1 MHEQGPDDAVIVAG
15 PDKLVRCSP
24 CVDQHDTK
32 AIRRCWQRC
41 THLRSRW
48 RLNACIEGMGGT
60 VEVVDHGFNVNYL
73 SCLHAICLVIADV
86 VLVVVGQPILDD
98 ALDTTDA
105 LQVVLQLRDRVG
117 VKLLLRLVQLMKAVD
132 FLAIGYMVAGR

>member
-1 MHEQGPDDAVIVAG
+1 
-15 PDKLVRCSP
+15 
-24 CVDQHDTK
+24 
-32 AIRRCWQRC
+32 
-41 THLRSRW
+41 
-48 RLNACIEGMGGT
+48 MGGT